1 MIHGLYRTRD
11 RLLGTCV
18 RVSWSAGDAAP
29 ILSQEMYEALG
40 GQPPAH
46 ELPTRAEYGRRHD
59 GPAPDPFELP

>member
-11 RLLGTCV
+11 RLLGICV

-29 ILSQEMYEALG
+29 ILPRELYKELG
-40 GQPPAH
+40 GQPPFE
-46 ELPTRAEYGRRHD
+46 ELPTRAEYRRQHE